1 MFHHLR
7 HIARFCVFML
17 CDLTHFDFTPCDLKT
32 VVHQITAAV
41 RSNAVLLHHS
51 YSFLTGGAAKV
62 PCSAYKSGWMRHWLG
77 IYGDLEFMS
86 ELPVWGHL
94 PDQWYQSVFCPFL
107 VFGVAGEAGF
117 ENFLFVV
124 NPDDDEWDI

>member
-1 MFHHLR
+1 MP
-7 HIARFCVFML
+7 FC
-17 CDLTHFDFTPCDLKT
+17 CTTRKKT
-32 VVHQITAAV
+32 VRVAQQKCPV
-41 RSNAVLLHHS
+41 VLIKVVGCA
-51 YSFLTGGAAKV
+51 TG
-62 PCSAYKSGWMRHWLG
+62 
-77 IYGDLEFMS
+77 LEFMS

>member
-1 MFHHLR
+1 MALECAAEVIR
-7 HIARFCVFML
+7 CATGLEFMG
-17 CDLTHFDFTPCDLKT
+17 TWN
-32 VVHQITAAV
+32 
-41 RSNAVLLHHS
+41 SW
-51 YSFLTGGAAKV
+51 G
-62 PCSAYKSGWMRHWLG
+62 
-77 IYGDLEFMS
+77 LEFMS